1 MEEKQHKP
9 TDEVEVEIEDS
20 PEETQDPDEQIADVD
35 EQPEEADREKESA
48 KPEKKTEP
56 DWEDR
61 YLRLA
66 AEFDNYKKR
75 TAREYATIIK
85 NAEERLILEITDVLD
100 NFERSLD
107 PEHRSG
113 KLDEFVKGI
122 ELIYS
127 QFKSI
132 LEKHGLSRMQVIGEP
147 FDPEK
152 HEAMMQ
158 SPSVDIPEGH
168 VTGEIAVGYMLGDK
182 VLRHAKVMV
191 SGGPPEEKEE

>member
-1 MEEKQHKP
+1 MDDKRDRSTEEV
-9 TDEVEVEIEDS
+9 DIDIEDS
-20 PEETQDPDEQIADVD
+20 SEKTQESEEPVTESEEPEEQVE
-35 EQPEEADREKESA
+35 PEEEPAEPKAE
-48 KPEKKTEP
+48 EP
-56 DWEDR
+56 DWEER

-66 AEFDNYKKR
+66 AEFDNYRKR
-75 TAREYATIIK
+75 TAREYANIIK

-122 ELIYS
+122 ELIYN

-132 LEKHGLSRMQVIGEP
+132 MEKRGLTRMQVIGEP

-168 VTGEIAVGYMLGDK
+168 VTGEISVGYMLGDK
-182 VLRHAKVMV
+182 VLRHAKVIV
-191 SGGPPEEKEE
+191 SSGPPEEKEE